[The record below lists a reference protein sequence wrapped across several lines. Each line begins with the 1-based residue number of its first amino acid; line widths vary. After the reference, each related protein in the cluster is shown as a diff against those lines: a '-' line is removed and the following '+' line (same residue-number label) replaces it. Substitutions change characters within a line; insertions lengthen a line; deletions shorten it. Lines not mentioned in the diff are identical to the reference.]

1 MVGRVVA
8 GAGAVDGPLD
18 GKLDGDLLGDRDGD
32 GVAVGDGAD
41 HVTSWH
47 PDFMEADVLSGV
59 LSVGRGA
66 RVGSSSIG
74 AGDKAQP

>member
-1 MVGRVVA
+1 VA
-8 GAGAVDGPLD
+8 GTAAGVGAVGGPLD

-47 PDFMEADVLSGV
+47 PDFMEVDASSGDG
-59 LSVGRGA
+59 SAAHGD
-66 RVGSSSIG
+66 RVEFS
-74 AGDKAQP
+74 